1 MKTSCF
7 TMSKKERKH
16 KNNWVWSDVEK
27 NQDIVQ
33 NHDVVYDSNN
43 NFKNGFIIK
52 LAIVLVI

>member
-1 MKTSCF
+1 
-7 TMSKKERKH
+7 MSKKERKH